1 MPFKRAITYS
11 LIINLFFL
19 ALCLIFG
26 DLKFGAVD
34 DYFMAARLTG
44 ALGTEYNPHLIFV
57 NAIYGYVL
65 LPLYHLFPTIG
76 WYYIGEMFAVFIS
89 LTTIGYVLL
98 QKCGDKWGA
107 ILATLFTALFASD
120 FYLVV
125 QFTQCA
131 SILSASGMLL
141 FAYGIITYTK
151 VKHTSMDP
159 IALRLQDDKLNST
172 NPTDTKT
179 QNDTQASTKPHHTV
193 TLERLSPDRVHHN
206 FFSHLQKAT
215 PFIFAII
222 LMLWGSVMRWLAFL
236 MGMPFFCLGLLF
248 IIKQCWQAKYHV
260 IAGLAILFVGA
271 FAMHNFDQNI
281 YKAPKYED
289 FNKFQGP
296 RVLFGDKDN
305 YNKNAV
311 YEDAEELGL
320 SGKDYS
326 MLTEWVLYDTY
337 IFSVDNLKRYT
348 NIIPPYQ
355 DTPPLEIFPRNL
367 LSAIGNALHSPLF
380 WTWFILC
387 IFTYLTNPKKFLYL
401 WASLFIILA
410 LMAHLLAIGR
420 LVYRV
425 ESGFWLY
432 ASVLAIP
439 LFGKFT
445 RNIPNKLIY
454 IVLGII
460 VTANIFSY
468 ATSGKII
475 RNPATGTLRTITVED
490 TTDYAQ
496 VFNYIDSQ
504 PNKMFLLSMK
514 AFMLFSHHRNPP
526 YIASPIGSYRRTVSF
541 GYWTPYLPE
550 VTEAL
555 TDFGIRNPIKDVIH
569 NNIIVLNEPRLADF
583 LQRHYY
589 DSVTVDTLA
598 SFGYMTFYKYRLV
611 SPNETVSKEDEQ

>member
-11 LIINLFFL
+11 FVINLFFI

-57 NAIYGYVL
+57 NAIYGYML

-89 LTTIGYVLL
+89 LTTIGYILL
-98 QKCGDKWGA
+98 QKCGERWGA

-141 FAYGIITYTK
+141 FAYGIITYAK
-151 VKHTSMDP
+151 
-159 IALRLQDDKLNST
+159 AN
-172 NPTDTKT
+172 
-179 QNDTQASTKPHHTV
+179 HTV
-193 TLERLSPDRVHHN
+193 TLEGLSPDRVHHN

-222 LMLWGSVMRWLAFL
+222 LMLWGSIMRWQAFL

-260 IAGLAILFVGA
+260 ITGLTILFVSA

-281 YKAPKYED
+281 YKSPEYEA

-296 RVLFGDKDN
+296 RVTLGDFGG
-305 YNKNAV
+305 YNQNAV
-311 YEDAEELGL
+311 LEDAEELGL
-320 SGKDYS
+320 SSKDYN
-326 MLTEWVLYDTY
+326 MLTEWVHYDTEV
-337 IFSVDNLKRYT
+337 FSVDSLKRYT
-348 NIIPPYQ
+348 DIITSYCDTNIPEFI
-355 DTPPLEIFPRNL
+355 PRNL
-367 LSAIGNALHSPLF
+367 INALGKALHSPLF
-380 WTWFILC
+380 WIWFILC
-387 IFTYLTNPKKFLYL
+387 IFVYFTNPRKSFYL

-410 LMAHLLAIGR
+410 LMTHLLAIGH

-445 RNIPNKLIY
+445 RNIPNKLVY

-460 VTANIFSY
+460 ATANIFSY
-468 ATSGKII
+468 ATSGNMI
-475 RNPATGTLRTITVED
+475 RNPNTGTLRTIAVED

-496 VFNYIDSQ
+496 VFNYIDNQ
-504 PNKMFLLSMK
+504 PNKMFFLSMK

-550 VTEAL
+550 VTETL
-555 TDFGIRNPIKDVIH
+555 TEFGITNPIKDVVKD
-569 NNIIVLNEPRLADF
+569 NIITLNKPGLTDF

-589 DSVTVDTLA
+589 DSVAVDTLA

-611 SPNETVSKEDEQ
+611 QVPSIQPKEGEQ

>member
-1 MPFKRAITYS
+1 MTAVKDCHRIQKLYISIMPFKRAITYS

-57 NAIYGYVL
+57 NAIYGYML
-65 LPLYHLFPTIG
+65 LPLYHLFPSIG

-89 LTTIGYVLL
+89 LTTISYVLL
-98 QKCGDKWGA
+98 QKCDERWGT

-131 SILSASGMLL
+131 SILSAAGMSL

-151 VKHTSMDP
+151 ENHAVP
-159 IALRLQDDKLNST
+159 
-172 NPTDTKT
+172 
-179 QNDTQASTKPHHTV
+179 
-193 TLERLSPDRVHHN
+193 LEGLSPDSVQRLYKQLKTA
-206 FFSHLQKAT
+206 F
-215 PFIFAII
+215 PFILAII
-222 LMLWGSVMRWLAFL
+222 LMLWGSVMRWQAFL

-248 IIKQCWQAKYHV
+248 IFKQCWQAKYHIIV
-260 IAGLAILFVGA
+260 GLAILFVGA

-281 YKAPKYED
+281 YKAPEYED

-296 RVLFGDKDN
+296 RVALGDNSN
-305 YNKNAV
+305 YNQNAV
-311 YEDAEELGL
+311 LEDAEELGL
-320 SGKDYS
+320 SSKDYN
-326 MLTEWVLYDTY
+326 MLTEWVHYDTDV
-337 IFSVDNLKRYT
+337 FSVDSLKRYT
-348 NIIPPYQ
+348 DIIPPYR
-355 DTPPLEIFPRNL
+355 DIDVPEFIPRYL
-367 LSAIGNALHSPLF
+367 MNALGKTLHSPLF

-387 IFTYLTNPKKFLYL
+387 IFIYLTNPRKSFYL
-401 WASLFIILA
+401 WASLFITLA
-410 LMAHLLAIGR
+410 LMAHLIAIGR

-445 RNIPNKLIY
+445 RNIPNKFVY
-454 IVLGII
+454 IILCII
-460 VTANIFSY
+460 ATANICTY
-468 ATSGKII
+468 ATSGTMI
-475 RNPATGTLRTITVED
+475 RNPNTGTLRTITVKD

-504 PNKMFLLSMK
+504 PDKMFLLSMK

-526 YIASPIGSYRRTVSF
+526 YIASPVSSYRRTVSF

-555 TDFGIRNPIKDVIH
+555 TGFGIRNPIKDVVR
-569 NNIIVLNEPRLADF
+569 NNVIVLNDPGLTDF

-598 SFGYMTFYKYRLV
+598 SFGYMTFYKYRVVQVL
-611 SPNETVSKEDEQ
+611 NIQSKEEEQ

>member
-1 MPFKRAITYS
+1 MTRQEAKMTAVKDCHRIQKLYISIMPFKRAITYS
-11 LIINLFFL
+11 LVINLFFL

-57 NAIYGYVL
+57 NAIYGYML

-89 LTTIGYVLL
+89 LTIIGYVLL
-98 QKCGDKWGA
+98 KKCGERWGA

-131 SILSASGMLL
+131 SILSAAGMLL
-141 FAYGIITYTK
+141 FAYG
-151 VKHTSMDP
+151 V
-159 IALRLQDDKLNST
+159 
-172 NPTDTKT
+172 T
-179 QNDTQASTKPHHTV
+179 QRAV
-193 TLERLSPDRVHHN
+193 TLEGRSPDRVQR
-206 FFSHLQKAT
+206 LYKQLKTAL
-215 PFIFAII
+215 PFILGIT
-222 LMLWGSVMRWLAFL
+222 LMLWGSVMRWQAFL

-248 IIKQCWQAKYHV
+248 ILKQCWQAKYHIIV
-260 IAGLAILFVGA
+260 GLAILFVGA

-281 YKAPKYED
+281 YKAPEYED

-296 RVLFGDKDN
+296 RVTLGDNSN
-305 YNKNAV
+305 YNQNAV
-311 YEDAEELGL
+311 LEDVEELGL
-320 SGKDYS
+320 SGKDYN
-326 MLTEWVLYDTY
+326 MLTEWVHYDTDV
-337 IFSVDNLKRYT
+337 FSVDSLKRYT
-348 NIIPPYQ
+348 DIIPPYRN
-355 DTPPLEIFPRNL
+355 TNPLEKIPRNL
-367 LSAIGNALHSPLF
+367 LSALGNALHSPLF

-387 IFTYLTNPKKFLYL
+387 IIVYLTNPKKFLYL

-410 LMAHLLAIGR
+410 LIAHLLAIDR

-445 RNIPNKLIY
+445 RNIPNKIVY

-460 VTANIFSY
+460 ATANIFTY
-468 ATSGKII
+468 ATSGNMI
-475 RNPATGTLRTITVED
+475 RNPATGTLRTIAAED
-490 TTDYAQ
+490 TTDYDK
-496 VFNYIDSQ
+496 VFEYIDNQ
-504 PNKMFLLSMK
+504 PDKMFLLSMS
-514 AFMLFSHHRNPP
+514 AFMHFSHHRNPP
-526 YIASPIGSYRRTVSF
+526 YIASPISSYRRTVSF

-550 VTEAL
+550 IKDAL
-555 TDFGIRNPIKDVIH
+555 ADFGINNPIKDVIH
-569 NNIIVLNEPRLADF
+569 DNIIVLNEPRLTDF

-589 DSVTVDTLA
+589 DSVAVDTLA

-611 SPNETVSKEDEQ
+611 QPTETQSKEIEQ